1 MNINLNNYEEY
12 FLLYA
17 DNELSEKDKYE
28 VESFVKQ
35 FPGLEEEF
43 KMIKLTINFPDE
55 SVSLADKSFLIKN
68 ETSIFINEN
77 NYEEAFVLYHD
88 NELTDEQ
95 KSKTEEFV
103 TQHSELKVEFE
114 LIGNAK
120 LIPEAS
126 VVFPGKKNLYRKE
139 KSGKVIPIIFWKY
152 TVAAVLIGFGLW
164 FSTSYF
170 NLQKGER
177 DLSVHENNTRLPKM
191 DKQIVIPQTATDK
204 ENTALSSA
212 KEKIFEKEKSDINK
226 EEKRNDIIQE
236 KTGNYNSIAKSDL
249 GNKKLPK
256 EKIIEL
262 KQNNIP
268 EIMATNDLIDK
279 APDLERT
286 NSILTK
292 NEIAQHVDKI
302 ETAVQ
307 PNQYAQNASFSN
319 NEEAADIN
327 TNNDNYFF
335 YNVPS
340 DEFKK
345 SKVGGFLKKVK
356 RIVERSNPITRL
368 LSGDEK
374 QVAAK

>member
-17 DNELSEKDKYE
+17 DNELSDKEKYE
-28 VESFVKQ
+28 VENFVKQ
-35 FPGLEEEF
+35 FPGFEEEF
-43 KMIKLTINFPDE
+43 NMLKLTINVPDE
-55 SVSLADKSFLIKN
+55 SVSLVDKSFLLKN
-68 ETSIFINEN
+68 ETSSFINKN
-77 NYEEAFVLYHD
+77 NYEEVFISYHD
-88 NELTDEQ
+88 NELSNEER
-95 KSKTEEFV
+95 KKTERFV
-103 TQHSELKVEFE
+103 NLHSELKVEFE
-114 LIGNAK
+114 LIGKAK
-120 LIPEAS
+120 LTPEAS
-126 VVFPGKKNLYRKE
+126 IVFPDKKVLYRKE
-139 KSGKVIPIIFWKY
+139 KAGRVIPVIFWKSAA
-152 TVAAVLIGFGLW
+152 AAVLIGFGLW
-164 FSTSYF
+164 FSISYF
-170 NLQKGER
+170 NAQEGER
-177 DLSVHENNTRLPKM
+177 ALSVHENNIKLPKM
-191 DKQIVIPQTATDK
+191 DKQIVIPQTAK

-212 KEKIFEKEKSDINK
+212 KEKIFEEQKSNEEEKKEKGN
-226 EEKRNDIIQE
+226 EVIQK
-236 KTGNYNSIAKSDL
+236 KTGNGNSIAKSDL
-249 GNKKLPK
+249 KNKKLPK

-268 EIMATNDLIDK
+268 EIMATNDLIGK

-286 NSILTK
+286 NSILAR
-292 NEIAQHVDKI
+292 NEITQHVDKI

-319 NEEAADIN
+319 SAELAEVN